1 MIIYYSKFK
10 TIFADK
16 LINNS
21 QVEIKKINNA
31 SLLLLLF
38 ILFIIFLLMTIIML
52 IVDFATNT
60 SQMAKFIDGEFGI
73 LALIALLVYLF
84 VYSRILYL
92 SMFNNQPKI
101 SRICKIPFACSFV

>member
-31 SLLLLLF
+31 SLLLLF